1 MLKQKMQL
9 VCALVIF
16 AGVAVHAAPWFSH
29 NSRRTPKTLTVVSNH
44 KTPRLMAET
53 ILSLTRQPYL
63 LISSEGRYFFVMNKN
78 VVEVPKAKLDVY
90 INQLNPKRLV
100 IIGDER
106 YVSRA
111 DEMNLRRINLSRIPI
126 VRIYGNNWTRIAEEL
141 DDLLN
146 IGNLARNFNRN
157 YYDMQLSDPRLREIP
172 AAPAAP
178 AAAEPSIAPA
188 AVTAPT
194 AEKDSAE
201 MPVAEPIAEPAK

>member
-90 INQLNPKRLV
+90 INQLNPGRLV

-106 YVSRA
+106 FVTPAQERK
-111 DEMNLRRINLSRIPI
+111 LRTINTKRIPI
-126 VRIYGNNWTRIAEEL
+126 FRVYGGDWGRIAEEL
-141 DDLLN
+141 DDMLN
-146 IGNLARNFNRN
+146 IGNLGREFRRN
-157 YYDMQLSDPRLREIP
+157 YYNLSMSDPRLRDHNDAGDAAAVQSEGAEIT
-172 AAPAAP
+172 APAELP
-178 AAAEPSIAPA
+178 AAEPQEQA
-188 AVTAPT
+188 AN
-194 AEKDSAE
+194 
-201 MPVAEPIAEPAK
+201 